1 MHSQEGTILS
11 DKINIALAGN
21 PNCGKTT
28 LFNELTGSNGYVGNW
43 PGVTVE
49 KKMATWK
56 ANHDV
61 TFVDLPGIYSLS
73 PYSPEEVV
81 SRDYVVNDRPDAVI
95 NLIDVTNLE
104 RNLYLTTQVL
114 EAGRPVVVGLN
125 MCDLLKERG
134 DVIDVAAISK
144 MLGVPVVEVS
154 ALRNQ
159 NLDKLV
165 GEAISAGEKNVAP
178 QGVRC
183 FSDDV
188 EDVLARIAERISS
201 SCPAGLSRWYSIKV
215 FERDADAIAPLSLSQ
230 ETLAAIEPLIAAV
243 ERDRDDD
250 SESII
255 TSDRYDWIATVMDAC
270 VQKAPKKL
278 TRSQKIDK
286 VVTNRWLGL
295 PIFAAAMV
303 LVYWIALVA
312 VGTPATDWVNDNLFS
327 DGFFVNGA
335 SEQAYSEASDEY
347 ASHHYSDQI
356 DGYIAAADEAGVDT
370 EGVADAIA
378 AEEPTAEDEATV
390 ADFEAAAAQ
399 AGVVA
404 TDVPVHDE
412 DGNYLDTDDEP
423 ITSETADGE
432 PVLDSGQELQ
442 VIDRVTSADF
452 AAAVAAAKPDQHD
465 YDGFVDSIPNA
476 ATNALE
482 AAGASPVVKSLVV
495 DGIIGGVGS
504 VLGFIPQIFV
514 LFVMLCFLEDCGY
527 MSRVAFVMDR
537 VFRRFGLSGK
547 SFIPM
552 IVSSGC
558 GVPGVLATKTIENE
572 RDRRMTAML
581 TTMIPCSAKLPIIA
595 LVMGVL
601 AGGSGMWWVA
611 PMFYLM
617 GIVAII
623 VSAVMLKKTKPF
635 SGEPVPFVMEL
646 PDYHFPAVRSWA
658 LHVWERVSAYVKK
671 AGTII
676 FAAAVGIWALSN
688 FGISGWEGGSN
699 TFGFLPSAEGVPEG
713 YMDYSILAGV
723 GGALSFL
730 FAPLGF
736 GNWQATASTISALI
750 AKENLVSTFGVL
762 YGLGDATEN
771 SVSMWQGF
779 AGMFTVAGT
788 LHIGAMCAFVAFN
801 MLCAPCFAAM
811 GTIRKQMDSAAWTA
825 FAIIYECVF
834 GWVIGLFINQFY
846 ELIAFGNFGVWTVV
860 AFVLL
865 AAMLFQ
871 LFRPTPKWDKRDEK
885 ILGSLVDDAA

>member
-1 MHSQEGTILS
+1 MAEKTYIG
-11 DKINIALAGN
+11 LAGN

-49 KKMATWK
+49 KKQAEWK
-56 ANHDV
+56 ADRSV

-81 SRDYVVNDRPDAVI
+81 SRDYLVNEKPDAI
-95 NLIDVTNLE
+95 IDLIDVTNLE

-114 EAGRPVVVGLN
+114 EAGRPTVIGLN

-134 DVIDVAAISK
+134 DVIDVTALSER
-144 MLGVPVVEVS
+144 LGAPVVEVS
-154 ALRNQ
+154 ALHNK
-159 NLDKLV
+159 NLKELV
-165 GEAISAGEKNVAP
+165 EKAVEAARRGRAN
-178 QGVRC
+178 GGTRC
-183 FSDDV
+183 FSPEV
-188 EDVLARIAERISS
+188 EDALAKISGLVEG
-201 SCPAGLSRWYSIKV
+201 SCAPELVRWYAIKV
-215 FERDADAIAPLSLSQ
+215 FERDAEAIRPLGLSPEALSQ
-230 ETLAAIEPLIAAV
+230 AEAAIKAV
-243 ERDRDDD
+243 EEERDDD
-250 SESII
+250 AESIV
-255 TSDRYDWIATVMDAC
+255 TSDRYDWISDVMDAC
-270 VQKAPKKL
+270 VKKAPKRL
-278 TRSQKIDK
+278 TTSEKIDR
-286 VVTNRWLGL
+286 VVTNRVAGL
-295 PIFAAAMV
+295 PIFIAVMIA
-303 LVYWIALVA
+303 VYWFALVA

-327 DGFFVNGA
+327 DGFFVNAA
-335 SEQAYSEASDEY
+335 SAAQFDEDDAAWQDMHY
-347 ASHHYSDQI
+347 ADQVS
-356 DGYIAAADEAGVDT
+356 GYIAAAEEAGVDVD
-370 EGVADAIA
+370 GVQEAVDATDRTADDDATIA
-378 AEEPTAEDEATV
+378 AFEQAAEA
-390 ADFEAAAAQ
+390 

-404 TDVPVHDE
+404 TDVPVTDSDGNYVDTDGGVVTRLDE
-412 DGNYLDTDDEP
+412 DGN
-423 ITSETADGE
+423 
-432 PVLDSGQELQ
+432 PVLAAGQELE
-442 VIDRVTSADF
+442 VLPTVTAADF
-452 AAAVAAAKPDQHD
+452 EAAVDTPEPDQHD
-465 YDGFVDSIPNA
+465 YAGWVDSIPTA

-482 AAGASPVVKSLVV
+482 AAGASPMVESLVV

-514 LFVMLCFLEDCGY
+514 LFIALCFLEDCGY

-537 VFRRFGLSGK
+537 LFRRFGLSGK

-558 GVPGVLATKTIENE
+558 GVPGVLSTKTIENE

-601 AGGSGMWWVA
+601 VGTDNGAWWVA
-611 PMFYLM
+611 PMFYFM

-623 VSAVMLKKTKPF
+623 LSAVMLKKTRPF
-635 SGEPVPFVMEL
+635 EGEPVPFVMEL
-646 PDYHFPAVRSWA
+646 PDYHFPSVRSWA

-688 FGISGWEGGSN
+688 FGIAGWDGGSGA
-699 TFGFLPSAEGVPEG
+699 FGFLPGMDGAPDS

-736 GNWQATASTISALI
+736 GNWMATASTISALI

-762 YGLGDATEN
+762 YGVGSDASEN
-771 SVSMWQGF
+771 SVAMWQGF
-779 AGMFTVAGT
+779 ASMFTVGGT
-788 LHIGAMCAFVAFN
+788 LHAGAMCAFVAFN

-811 GTIRKQMDSAAWTA
+811 GTIRRQMDSARWTA
-825 FAIIYECVF
+825 FAIGYECVF

-846 ELIAFGNFGVWTVV
+846 ELFVFGNFGFWTVV

-871 LFRPTPKWDKRDEK
+871 VFRPTPKWDKSDEK
-885 ILGSLVDDAA
+885 ILDSLDGQVA

>member
-1 MHSQEGTILS
+1 MAEKTYIG
-11 DKINIALAGN
+11 LAGN

-49 KKMATWK
+49 KKQAEWK

-81 SRDYVVNDRPDAVI
+81 SRDYLINDQPDAI
-95 NLIDVTNLE
+95 IDLIDVTNLE

-114 EAGRPVVVGLN
+114 EAGRPTVIGLN

-134 DVIDVAAISK
+134 DVIDAKRLSQ
-144 MLGVPVVEVS
+144 MLGAEVVEVS
-154 ALRNQ
+154 ALRNK

-165 GEAISAGEKNVAP
+165 EKAVEAGRQGKPNGGVKCFSSEVEDALAKIASAISGQCAP
-178 QGVRC
+178 
-183 FSDDV
+183 D
-188 EDVLARIAERISS
+188 L
-201 SCPAGLSRWYSIKV
+201 LRWYSIKV
-215 FERDADAIAPLSLSQ
+215 FERDAEAIKPLNLS
-230 ETLAAIEPLIAAV
+230 AAELKALEPVIEAV
-243 ERDRDDD
+243 EKDRDDD
-250 SESII
+250 AESII
-255 TSDRYDWIATVMDAC
+255 TSDRYDWIADVMDAC
-270 VQKAPKKL
+270 VKKAPKKL
-278 TRSQKIDK
+278 TVSEKIDR
-286 VVTNRWLGL
+286 VVTNRVLGL
-295 PIFAAAMV
+295 PIFIAIIIF
-303 LVYWIALVA
+303 VYWIAIGT
-312 VGTPATDWVNDNLFS
+312 VGTGATDWVNDNLFS
-327 DGFFVNGA
+327 DGFFTNA
-335 SEQAYSEASDEY
+335 QSQQAYEDADAEWQDANY
-347 ASHHYSDQI
+347 DDQI
-356 DGYIAAADEAGVDT
+356 TGFIAAAEDAGVDT
-370 EGVADAIA
+370 DGVQDAIDA
-378 AEEPTAEDEATV
+378 DPQTDDDVATIT
-390 ADFEAAAAQ
+390 DFEDAAKD

-404 TDVPVHDE
+404 YDVPVTDS
-412 DGNYLDTDDEP
+412 DGNYVDTDGNI
-423 ITSETADGE
+423 ITKLDDDGN
-432 PVLDSGQELQ
+432 PVLQDGQELE
-442 VIDRVTSADF
+442 VLPEVTLDDF
-452 AAAVAAAKPDQHD
+452 ETALDNPEPDQHD
-465 YDGFVDSIPNA
+465 YGNFVDSIPNA

-482 AAGASPVVKSLVV
+482 AAGASDVVTSLVV

-514 LFVMLCFLEDCGY
+514 LFVLLCFLEDCGY

-558 GVPGVLATKTIENE
+558 GVPGVLSTKTIENE

-601 AGGSGMWWVA
+601 VGADNGAWWVA
-611 PMFYLM
+611 PMFYFL

-635 SGEPVPFVMEL
+635 QGDPVPFVMEL
-646 PDYHFPAVRSWA
+646 PDYHFPSIRSWF

-676 FAAAVGIWALSN
+676 FAAAVGIWVLSN
-688 FGISGWEGGSN
+688 FGIAGWDGGSGA
-699 TFGFLPSAEGVPEG
+699 FGFLQGMDGAPDT
-713 YMDYSILAGV
+713 YMDYSILAGI
-723 GGALSFL
+723 GGSLSFI

-736 GNWQATASTISALI
+736 GTWQATASTISALI

-779 AGMFTVAGT
+779 ANMFTIAGT
-788 LHIGAMCAFVAFN
+788 LHVGAMCAFVAFN

-811 GTIRKQMDSAAWTA
+811 GTIRKQMDDPKWFW
-825 FAIIYECVF
+825 FAIGYECGF
-834 GWVIGLFINQFY
+834 GWVVGLLINQFY
-846 ELIAFGNFGVWTVV
+846 ELLVFGNFGFWTVV
-860 AFVLL
+860 AF
-865 AAMLFQ
+865 AAAVGILFQ
-871 LFRPTPKWDKRDEK
+871 LFRPMPKWNHKDTK
-885 ILGSLVDDAA
+885 ILDNLAEEAA

>member
-1 MHSQEGTILS
+1 MAEKTYIG
-11 DKINIALAGN
+11 LAGN

-49 KKMATWK
+49 KKQAEWK
-56 ANHDV
+56 ADRSV

-81 SRDYVVNDRPDAVI
+81 SRDYLVNEKPDAI
-95 NLIDVTNLE
+95 IDLIDVTNLE

-114 EAGRPVVVGLN
+114 EAGRPTVIGLN

-134 DVIDVAAISK
+134 DVIDVTALSER
-144 MLGVPVVEVS
+144 LGAPVVEVS
-154 ALRNQ
+154 ALHNK
-159 NLDKLV
+159 NLKELV
-165 GEAISAGEKNVAP
+165 EKAVEAARRGRAN
-178 QGVRC
+178 GGTRC
-183 FSDDV
+183 FSPEV
-188 EDVLARIAERISS
+188 EDALAKISGLVEG
-201 SCPAGLSRWYSIKV
+201 SCAPELVRWYAIKV
-215 FERDADAIAPLSLSQ
+215 FERDAEAIRPLGLSPEALSQ
-230 ETLAAIEPLIAAV
+230 AEAAIKAV
-243 ERDRDDD
+243 EEERDDD
-250 SESII
+250 AESIV
-255 TSDRYDWIATVMDAC
+255 TSDRYDWISDVMDAC
-270 VQKAPKKL
+270 VKKTPKRL
-278 TRSQKIDK
+278 TTSEKIDR
-286 VVTNRWLGL
+286 VVTNRVAGL
-295 PIFAAAMV
+295 PIFIAVMIA
-303 LVYWIALVA
+303 VYWFALVA

-327 DGFFVNGA
+327 DGFFVNAA
-335 SEQAYSEASDEY
+335 SAAQFDEDDAAWQDMHY
-347 ASHHYSDQI
+347 ADQVS
-356 DGYIAAADEAGVDT
+356 GYIAAAEEAGVDVD
-370 EGVADAIA
+370 GVQEAVDATDRTADDDATIA
-378 AEEPTAEDEATV
+378 AFEQAAEA
-390 ADFEAAAAQ
+390 

-404 TDVPVHDE
+404 TDVPVTDSDGNYVDTDGGVVTRLDE
-412 DGNYLDTDDEP
+412 DGN
-423 ITSETADGE
+423 
-432 PVLDSGQELQ
+432 PVLAAGQELE
-442 VIDRVTSADF
+442 VLPTVTAADF
-452 AAAVAAAKPDQHD
+452 EAAVDTPEPDQHD
-465 YDGFVDSIPNA
+465 YAGWVDSIPTA

-482 AAGASPVVKSLVV
+482 AAGASPMVESLVV

-514 LFVMLCFLEDCGY
+514 LFIALCFLEDCGY

-537 VFRRFGLSGK
+537 LFRRFGLSGK

-558 GVPGVLATKTIENE
+558 GVPGVLSSKTIENE

-601 AGGSGMWWVA
+601 VGTDNGAWWVA
-611 PMFYLM
+611 PMFYFM

-623 VSAVMLKKTKPF
+623 LSAVMLKKTRPF
-635 SGEPVPFVMEL
+635 EGEPVPFVMEL
-646 PDYHFPAVRSWA
+646 PDYHFPSVRSWA

-688 FGISGWEGGSN
+688 FGIAGWDGGSGA
-699 TFGFLPSAEGVPEG
+699 FGFLPGMDGAPDS

-736 GNWQATASTISALI
+736 GNWMATASTISALI

-762 YGLGDATEN
+762 YGVGSDASEN
-771 SVSMWQGF
+771 SVAMWQGF
-779 AGMFTVAGT
+779 ASMFTVGGT
-788 LHIGAMCAFVAFN
+788 LHAGAMCAFVAFN

-811 GTIRKQMDSAAWTA
+811 GTIRRQMDSARWTA
-825 FAIIYECVF
+825 FAIGYECVF

-846 ELIAFGNFGVWTVV
+846 ELFVFGNFGFWTVV

-871 LFRPTPKWDKRDEK
+871 VFRPTPKWDKSDEK
-885 ILGSLVDDAA
+885 ILDSLDGQVA